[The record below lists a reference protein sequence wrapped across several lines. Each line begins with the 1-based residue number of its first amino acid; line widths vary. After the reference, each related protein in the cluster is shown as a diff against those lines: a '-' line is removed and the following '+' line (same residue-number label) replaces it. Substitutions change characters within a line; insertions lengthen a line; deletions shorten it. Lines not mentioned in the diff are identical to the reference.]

1 MELDVPEPAREDD
14 SSESAK
20 LFSVPE
26 EIWLKM
32 FCHIDPLDVL
42 ALGRSCR
49 FFSKLCDN
57 EEIWRYQWYKL
68 ASKHAWLSLNL
79 PSVQSLAELGVLFK
93 DSCRRLWSILSVGGS
108 FQKCIHCKNDSCTDD
123 CLKES
128 SSKIVMDIGGKWT
141 WVINANLGVKK
152 HMSMIAVPKL
162 LRCYDCDSILDRKR
176 TQAHCDCDSG
186 GRSSGCVRPSRLGE
200 LHCGNRSV
208 SSHTGLEYFSQQ
220 LSQLSQLGQADRPL
234 CLFCEEY
241 RTHRLLC
248 EKEMVL
254 TTKVKL
260 AGCGYSSVP
269 DDSHKSHN
277 PFKPFT
283 NGYCKDT
290 ANILGAENLDLLS
303 PLIALDHSEAF
314 PIVKAFLSH
323 LFSQFQMI
331 DELQRPASCLVFT
344 EPPHLPLSVKERLL
358 RFLFE
363 DVQISRLCLLPKALA
378 ISYIFDVDTCIV
390 VDSGATNT
398 TVWVVVEGKV
408 DTERT
413 RTLAV
418 GGWHVSQFLKQ
429 ALAWRDQ
436 KEVHSTTVSSLDA
449 SHVKARCRLSL
460 NIQREEARPGPAR
473 TETLHVKSVRGRG
486 GLRGAPGPGLG
497 LDSRLE
503 YTEINLSSELYLAP
517 EMMYA
522 SLDLVNMIVDSTEDL
537 PAQYLKDCF
546 SHILI
551 QGGNTDLQ
559 GFVPRLSSDLR
570 EALPEHAAII
580 NVCTNPTGNHSWNS
594 AMGANMAKV
603 PNKYDDILRLH
614 EPGTPF
620 WISREEYVLF
630 GCHQLT
636 ETGGLLTEM

>member
-1 MELDVPEPAREDD
+1 M
-14 SSESAK
+14 
-20 LFSVPE
+20 
-26 EIWLKM
+26 
-32 FCHIDPLDVL
+32 
-42 ALGRSCR
+42 
-49 FFSKLCDN
+49 
-57 EEIWRYQWYKL
+57 
-68 ASKHAWLSLNL
+68 
-79 PSVQSLAELGVLFK
+79 
-93 DSCRRLWSILSVGGS
+93 
-108 FQKCIHCKNDSCTDD
+108 
-123 CLKES
+123 

-162 LRCYDCDSILDRKR
+162 LRCYDCDSIIDRKR
-176 TQAHCDCDSG
+176 TQAHCDCDCSP
-186 GRSSGCVRPSRLGE
+186 SSACLTPSSSMTE
-200 LHCGNRSV
+200 LYCRNRSV

-220 LSQLSQLGQADRPL
+220 LSELSHQQLADRPL
-234 CLFCEEY
+234 CLFCEEF
-241 RTHRLLC
+241 RTQRLLC

-260 AGCGYSSVP
+260 ACSGYSVP
-269 DDSHKSHN
+269 DDSHKSHS

-323 LFSQFQMI
+323 LFSQFKMI
-331 DELQRPASCLVFT
+331 DELQRPTSCLVFT
-344 EPPHLPLSVKERLL
+344 EPPQLPLSVKESLL

-363 DVQISRLCLLPKALA
+363 EIQISRLCLLPKALA

-408 DTERT
+408 DTGRT
-413 RTLAV
+413 RTLPV

-429 ALAWRDQ
+429 ALVWRDQ
-436 KEVHSTTVSSLDA
+436 KDVSGTTISSLDA

-460 NIQREEARPGPAR
+460 NIQREEHRQGPPR
-473 TETLHVKSVRGRG
+473 TETLHVKSLRGRG
-486 GLRGAPGPGLG
+486 GLRGAPTYGLG

-522 SLDLVNMIVDSTEDL
+522 SLDLVNMIVDSTQDL

-551 QGGNTDLQ
+551 QGN
-559 GFVPRLSSDLR
+559 
-570 EALPEHAAII
+570 
-580 NVCTNPTGNHSWNS
+580 
-594 AMGANMAKV
+594 
-603 PNKYDDILRLH
+603 
-614 EPGTPF
+614 
-620 WISREEYVLF
+620 
-630 GCHQLT
+630 
-636 ETGGLLTEM
+636 